1 MFLPLKLWFFKTP
14 PEVSPCVCAV
24 ETLNG
29 AFVETVTPVVAFC
42 EEQLR
47 HRMNHLS
54 LSVSPQ
60 HLGDVPERCE
70 IKDKEIRI
78 T

>member
-1 MFLPLKLWFFKTP
+1 M
-14 PEVSPCVCAV
+14 
-24 ETLNG
+24 
-29 AFVETVTPVVAFC
+29 ETVTPVVAFC